1 MLHCTVFQFTLYC
14 FLPYF
19 RGLFKLAL
27 YRPNSNLAF
36 LPTSPSLHSH
46 PAATSSPLPGC
57 GAASH
62 SVNRWTLLLPTQPLF
77 LVHIVYAYRS
87 CFTDKYSFKAT
98 RLSLSRLIADKL
110 ASSSHLVSLDKHKLS
125 QSPFH
130 RLLLAV
136 VLTNTGYKL
145 IFLEIRENSSGQTKF
160 KFVSVSL
167 SKISLPNLFDQADR
181 EDFAAETALSRFRF
195 ILDFTALNPV
205 VISDSALTG
214 EEF

>member
-1 MLHCTVFQFTLYC
+1 MDAV
-14 FLPYF
+14 
-19 RGLFKLAL
+19 
-27 YRPNSNLAF
+27 
-36 LPTSPSLHSH
+36 
-46 PAATSSPLPGC
+46 AAD
-57 GAASH
+57 AAA
-62 SVNRWTLLLPTQPLF
+62 V
-77 LVHIVYAYRS
+77 LVHILFMLTVVVLPINIRS
-87 CFTDKYSFKAT
+87 KP
-98 RLSLSRLIADKL
+98 LVSLSRLIADKL

-181 EDFAAETALSRFRF
+181 EAFAAETALTRFRF
-195 ILDFTALNPV
+195 ILDFTALNPF

-214 EEF
+214 